1 MELLTGKCKEDFEY
15 FFYNKYSK
23 SLFDYSN
30 TPKNKLKK
38 YFGWFYDLEMSFKY
52 GVYVDFFDSVGLN
65 ILITVEFDF
74 GYIITENRYEEVEE
88 VKKWY
93 DTRQE
98 SQLEA
103 IKKANELYN
112 KNPNIK

>member
-1 MELLTGKCKEDFEY
+1 MELLTGKCKEYFEKWYLQQEYGNRTGKELVYAINDVYGCDFY
-15 FFYNKYSK
+15 KMILS
-23 SLFDYSN
+23 
-30 TPKNKLKK
+30 
-38 YFGWFYDLEMSFKY
+38 MQY